1 VLEGLYLTLL
11 IGPTIPL
18 PAPTP
23 VVQALKSV
31 QVTVGSGQRSG
42 FQLAFALSKR
52 SMLTNELIPFGY
64 FDPGVR
70 VIVVATVNAI
80 PNVLMDGVITRQEVS
95 ASNDIGQSQIT
106 VTGEDVSVMMDLND
120 TVPKPF
126 PGVPEAGRVAILI
139 GLYAQYGMVPLVI
152 PPIFS
157 SVKSPTEAIPFQK
170 GSDLA
175 YINSLAKDAG
185 YVFFVEAGPL
195 PGMNIAYFGPEIRIG
210 IPQPALNVNMDALTN
225 VNSLTFSFD
234 GLARKQY
241 AIIIQEPNSKIGIP
255 LPLPNLDILS
265 PPLTLKQAPSLRQ
278 EPLPDAAKLDPAAA
292 LGRGLAKALESADAV
307 SGSGEVDVLRYGQPL
322 RARSLVGVRGA
333 GIAYDGL
340 YYVKSVTHNIKAGEY
355 KQSFTLARNG
365 LIPLAPV
372 VLP

>member
-18 PAPTP
+18 PAPAP

-31 QVTVGSGQRSG
+31 QVTIGSGQRSG

-52 SMLTNELIPFGY
+52 SPLTNELIPLGY

-70 VIVVATVNAI
+70 VIIVATVGAI
-80 PNVLMDGVITRQEVS
+80 PNVLIDGVITRQEVS
-95 ASNDIGQSQIT
+95 ASNDLGQSQVS

-126 PGVPEAGRVAILI
+126 PGIPEAGIVTILVGI
-139 GLYAQYGMVPLVI
+139 YAQYGILPFVI

-157 SVKSPTEAIPFQK
+157 SVKPPTEAMKFEK

-175 YINSLAKDAG
+175 YINFLAKKTG
-185 YVFFVEAGPL
+185 YVFFIESGPL
-195 PGMNIAYFGPEIRIG
+195 PGMNIAYFGPEIRVG

-225 VNSLTFSFD
+225 VNSLSFSFD

-241 AIIIQEPNSKIGIP
+241 AITIQEPNTKIGIP
-255 LPLPNLDILS
+255 IPLPNLDLLS
-265 PPLTLKQAPSLRQ
+265 PPLAIKQAPSLRQ
-278 EPLPDAAKLDPAAA
+278 EALPDSAKLNPAEA
-292 LGRGLAKALESADAV
+292 LMQGLAKALESSDAV
-307 SGSGEVDVLRYGQPL
+307 SGSGELDVLRYGQPL
-322 RARSLVGVRGA
+322 KARSLVGVRGA
-333 GIAYDGL
+333 GVAYDGL
-340 YYVKSVTHNIKAGEY
+340 YYVKIVTHNIKAGEY

-365 LIPLAPV
+365 LIPLVPV
-372 VLP
+372 VVP